1 MTQRSSGAPT
11 IIDVAKKA
19 GVSIKTVSRVMNNE
33 ANVQALTRERVLQV
47 VAELNYRPK
56 LSARSLAGARSF
68 IIGMLYYDPSLA
80 YVARVQHGAT
90 MRCREADHHL
100 VVESIEA
107 DAKDIR
113 TRVQRM
119 VAALR
124 PDGVILTP
132 PICDN
137 PEVIAALQDTGTPTV
152 LIAPGDQARSGLPA
166 IAMDDVA
173 AAEEVTNLL
182 IGLGHRR
189 IGFVTGPE
197 DQAAAH
203 RRYAGFMQ
211 AMQNHGLKVSQ
222 ELVVQGDFRFPSGVA
237 AAHRLLSRRTPPT
250 AVFASNDDMALGL
263 LAASRQLGVRVP
275 DDLSIAGFDD
285 FAAATLVWPPLT
297 TVRQPLFEMACA
309 AVDLLI
315 GRGPAA
321 EGEGDGVPPLLQVLP
336 HELIVRASTAAPA
349 VPPGSRPKGG

>member
-1 MTQRSSGAPT
+1 MNQRSSGAPT

-33 ANVQALTRERVLQV
+33 PNVQAKTRELVMQV

-80 YVARVQHGAT
+80 YVASVQHGAT
-90 MRCREADHHL
+90 MRCREADYHL
-100 VVESIEA
+100 VVESIENNA
-107 DAKDIR
+107 LDIR
-113 TRVQRM
+113 SRVQRM

-137 PEVIAALQDTGTPTV
+137 REVIDALLDTGTPTV
-152 LIAPGDQARSGLPA
+152 LIAPGEHTQGLPA
-166 IAMDDVA
+166 VAMDDVGA
-173 AAEEVTNLL
+173 AQEVTNLL
-182 IGLGHRR
+182 IGLGHKR
-189 IGFVTGPE
+189 IGFVEGPT
-197 DQAAAH
+197 DQAAAA
-203 RRYAGFMQ
+203 RRRRGFEQ
-211 AMQNHGLKVSQ
+211 AMQAHGLAMPA
-222 ELVVQGDFRFPSGVA
+222 ELIVQGDFRFQSGVE
-237 AAHRLLSRRTPPT
+237 AAHHLLSRRNPPT

-263 LAASRQLGVRVP
+263 LAAAQQLGVQVP
-275 DDLSIAGFDD
+275 EDLSIVGFDD
-285 FAAATLVWPPLT
+285 FSAASLVWPPLT

-315 GRGPAA
+315 GR
-321 EGEGDGVPPLLQVLP
+321 ERPPLDDGTPASPRLLP
-336 HELIVRASTAAPA
+336 HQLLVRHSTAAPRKRTKPHTA
-349 VPPGSRPKGG
+349 